1 MLPEESS
8 FRTSEAMKR
17 ILGQTPAWLSG
28 GGEHADVV
36 LSSRVRLARNLAG
49 FRFVGRA
56 EVQERRDVFN
66 LVRKNLTK
74 AGIVSDDPGSGGSCW
89 LDVSTMDQYT
99 RDALSERQCISRQ
112 HAKGHKTS
120 ANEGPDPRAVI
131 VQTPDEAVSIM
142 VNEEDH
148 LRLRAVRPGLMLR
161 EALQEIGKVD
171 DQIESVL
178 EYAFS
183 SRFGY
188 LTACPTN
195 VGTGI
200 RVSVMMHLP
209 ALRILGEI
217 DRVKRAASDMSL
229 ALRGFWGEGSE
240 ADGDFYQ
247 LSNQT
252 TLGKSEE
259 LILNELSSTIVPK
272 VIEYERRAREKLLT
286 QRREFTEDVIY
297 RAIGTLTH
305 ARRIAADE
313 AMCKLSEVRL
323 GVSLGVMSG
332 PDIAT
337 VNRLLLMVQQ
347 AHLQHAVGRVLEPGE
362 RKAARASMLRQALSE
377 ER

>member
-1 MLPEESS
+1 
-8 FRTSEAMKR
+8 MKQ
-17 ILGQTPAWLSG
+17 ILEQTPAWLSG

-36 LSSRVRLARNLAG
+36 LSSRVRLARNIAG

-56 EVQERRDVFN
+56 DVQERRDVFN

-74 AGIVSDDPGSGGSCW
+74 AGIVSEDLGSGGACW
-89 LDVSTMDQYT
+89 LDVSAIDQYE

-131 VQTPDEAVSIM
+131 VQTPSETVTIM

-161 EALQEIGKVD
+161 EALEEINAVD
-171 DQIESVL
+171 DQVESVL

-195 VGTGI
+195 VGTGV

-209 ALRILGEI
+209 ALRVLGEI

-259 LILNELSSTIVPK
+259 LILTELAGTIVPK
-272 VIEYERRAREKLLT
+272 VIEYERRAREKLMT
-286 QRREFTEDVIY
+286 QRREFTEDLIY
-297 RAIGTLTH
+297 RALGVLTH

-313 AMCKLSEVRL
+313 AMSKLSEVRL
-323 GVSLGVMSG
+323 GVTLGLLNG
-332 PDIAT
+332 PDVAT

-347 AHLQHAVGRVLEPGE
+347 AHLQHAVGRVLDPSE
-362 RKAARASMLRQALSE
+362 RKAARATLLRQTLS
-377 ER
+377 

>member
-1 MLPEESS
+1 MMLPEDPSS
-8 FRTSEAMKR
+8 RSAGAIR
-17 ILGQTPAWLSG
+17 QILDQTPAWLSG
-28 GGEHADVV
+28 GGEHSDVV
-36 LSSRVRLARNLAG
+36 LSSRVRLARNIAG

-56 EVQERRDVFN
+56 DVQERRDVLN

-74 AGIVSDDPGSGGSCW
+74 AGVVDEDAKPGGSCW
-89 LDVSTMDQYT
+89 LDVGALDEFE

-131 VQTPDEAVSIM
+131 VQTRGESVSIM

-148 LRLRAVRPGLMLR
+148 LRLRAVRPGLLLR
-161 EALQEIGKVD
+161 EAFDEINSVD

-200 RVSVMMHLP
+200 RVSVMLHLP
-209 ALRILGEI
+209 ALRVLGEI

-259 LILNELSSTIVPK
+259 VLLAELSRTIVPR

-286 QRREFTEDVIY
+286 QRRESTEDLVF
-297 RAIGTLTH
+297 RALGVLTH
-305 ARRIAADE
+305 ARRIGADE
-313 AMCKLSEVRL
+313 AMGKLSEVRL
-323 GVSLGVMSG
+323 GVSLGLLGG
-332 PDIAT
+332 PDVST

-347 AHLQHAVGRVLEPGE
+347 AHLQHAVGKVLEPGE
-362 RKAARASMLRQALSE
+362 RKSARAALLRQTLVG
-377 ER
+377 

>member
-1 MLPEESS
+1 MLPEDPSS
-8 FRTSEAMKR
+8 RSSAAMKQ
-17 ILGQTPAWLSG
+17 ILEQTPAWLSG
-28 GGEHADVV
+28 GGEHSDVV
-36 LSSRVRLARNLAG
+36 LSSRVRLARNIAG

-56 EVQERRDVFN
+56 DVQERRDVFN
-66 LVRKNLTK
+66 LVRKNITK
-74 AGIVSDDPGSGGSCW
+74 AGLIAEDLRSGGACW
-89 LDVSTMDQYT
+89 LDVSAIDQYE

-112 HAKGHKTS
+112 HVRGHKTGP
-120 ANEGPDPRAVI
+120 NEGPDPRAVI
-131 VQTPDEAVSIM
+131 VQTPSETVTIM

-161 EALQEIGKVD
+161 EAFEEIDKVD
-171 DQIESVL
+171 DQIEGVL

-200 RVSVMMHLP
+200 RVSVMLHLP

-259 LILNELSSTIVPK
+259 LIMTELASTIVPK
-272 VIEYERRAREKLLT
+272 VIEYERRAREKLMT
-286 QRREFTEDVIY
+286 QRQEFTEDLIY
-297 RAIGTLTH
+297 RALGTLTH

-313 AMCKLSEVRL
+313 AMAKLSEVRL
-323 GVSLGVMSG
+323 GVTLGLLSG
-332 PDIAT
+332 PDVAT

-347 AHLQHAVGRVLEPGE
+347 AHLQHAVGRSLEPGQ
-362 RKAARASMLRQALSE
+362 RKAARATLLRQTLS
-377 ER
+377 

>member
-1 MLPEESS
+1 MLPEDPA
-8 FRTSEAMKR
+8 RGRAEAMGR
-17 ILGQTPAWLSG
+17 MLAQTPAWLSG
-28 GGEHADVV
+28 GGEQADVV
-36 LSSRVRLARNLAG
+36 LSSRVRLARNIAG
-49 FRFVGRA
+49 FRFVCRA
-56 EVQERRDVFN
+56 EVQERRAVLN
-66 LVRKNLTK
+66 LVRKNLAK
-74 AGIVSDDPGSGGSCW
+74 AGVIGDAGGAGEGAVCW
-89 LDVSTMDQYT
+89 LDVGEMGEYE

-112 HAKGHKTS
+112 HARGQKTTPE
-120 ANEGPDPRAVI
+120 EGQDPRAVI
-131 VQTPDEAVSIM
+131 VQTPGEAVSIM

-161 EALQEIGKVD
+161 EALEEINRVD
-171 DQIESVL
+171 DRVEGVL

-183 SRFGY
+183 PRFGY

-217 DRVKRAASDMSL
+217 DKVKRAAADMSL

-259 LILNELSSTIVPK
+259 MILAELSGTIVPR

-286 QRREFTEDVIY
+286 QRREFTEDLVF
-297 RAIGTLTH
+297 RSLGVLTH
-305 ARRIAADE
+305 ARRIGADE
-313 AMCKLSEVRL
+313 AMGKLSEVRL
-323 GVSLGVMSG
+323 GVSLGLLEG
-332 PDIAT
+332 PDVAT

-347 AHLQHAVGRVLEPGE
+347 AHLQHAVGKVLEPGE
-362 RKAARASMLRQALSE
+362 RKAARASLLRQTLG
-377 ER
+377 

>member
-1 MLPEESS
+1 MLPEDPSS
-8 FRTSEAMKR
+8 RSSAAMKQ
-17 ILGQTPAWLSG
+17 ILEQTPAWLSG

-36 LSSRVRLARNLAG
+36 LSSRVRLARNIAG

-56 EVQERRDVFN
+56 DVQERRDVFN

-74 AGIVSDDPGSGGSCW
+74 AGIVSEDLGSGGACW
-89 LDVSTMDQYT
+89 LDVSAIDQYE

-131 VQTPDEAVSIM
+131 VQTPSETVTIM

-161 EALQEIGKVD
+161 EALEEINAVD
-171 DQIESVL
+171 DQVESVL

-195 VGTGI
+195 VGTGV

-209 ALRILGEI
+209 ALRVLGEI

-259 LILNELSSTIVPK
+259 LILTELAGTIVPK
-272 VIEYERRAREKLLT
+272 VIEYERRAREKLMT
-286 QRREFTEDVIY
+286 QRREFTEDLIY
-297 RAIGTLTH
+297 RALGVLTH

-313 AMCKLSEVRL
+313 AMSKLSEVRL
-323 GVSLGVMSG
+323 GVTLGLLNG
-332 PDIAT
+332 PDVAT

-347 AHLQHAVGRVLEPGE
+347 AHLQHAVGRVLDPSE
-362 RKAARASMLRQALSE
+362 RKAARATLLRQTLS
-377 ER
+377 

>member
-1 MLPEESS
+1 MLPEDPSS
-8 FRTSEAMKR
+8 RTEGVMR
-17 ILGQTPAWLSG
+17 QILDQTPAWLSG

-36 LSSRVRLARNLAG
+36 LSSRVRLARNIAG

-56 EVQERRDVFN
+56 DVQERRDVLN

-74 AGIVSDDPGSGGSCW
+74 AGVACEDIKTGDACW
-89 LDVSTMDQYT
+89 LDVSAMSEYE

-112 HAKGHKTS
+112 HAKGHKTQ

-131 VQTPDEAVSIM
+131 VQTRGESVSIM

-161 EALQEIGKVD
+161 EAFDEINSVD
-171 DQIESVL
+171 DRVESVL

-200 RVSVMMHLP
+200 RVSVMLHMP
-209 ALRILGEI
+209 ALRVLGEI
-217 DRVKRAASDMSL
+217 DRVKRAAADMSL

-259 LILNELSSTIVPK
+259 VLLAELSGTIVPR
-272 VIEYERRAREKLLT
+272 VIEYERRAREKLMT
-286 QRREFTEDVIY
+286 QRREFTEDLVF
-297 RAIGTLTH
+297 RALGVLTH
-305 ARRIAADE
+305 ARRIGADE
-313 AMCKLSEVRL
+313 AMGKLSEVRMGVTL
-323 GVSLGVMSG
+323 GLLGG
-332 PDIAT
+332 PDVST

-347 AHLQHAVGRVLEPGE
+347 AHLQHAVGKALEPGE
-362 RKAARASMLRQALSE
+362 RKSARAALLRQTLAG
-377 ER
+377 

>member
-1 MLPEESS
+1 MLPEDPSS
-8 FRTSEAMKR
+8 RSGAVMKQ
-17 ILGQTPAWLSG
+17 ILAQTPAWLSG
-28 GGEHADVV
+28 GGDHADVV
-36 LSSRVRLARNLAG
+36 LSSRVRLARNIAG

-56 EVQERRDVFN
+56 DIQERRDVFN

-74 AGIVSDDPGSGGSCW
+74 AGIVSEDLGSGGACW
-89 LDVSTMDQYT
+89 LDVSAIDQYE

-112 HAKGHKTS
+112 HAKGHKTT

-131 VQTPDEAVSIM
+131 VQTPSETVSIM

-148 LRLRAVRPGLMLR
+148 LRLRAVRPGLMLH
-161 EALQEIGKVD
+161 EALEEIDKVD

-195 VGTGI
+195 VGTGV

-272 VIEYERRAREKLLT
+272 VIEYERRAREKLMT
-286 QRREFTEDVIY
+286 HRREFTEDVIY
-297 RAIGTLTH
+297 RALGTLTH

-323 GVSLGVMSG
+323 GVSLGLISG
-332 PDIAT
+332 PDVAT
-337 VNRLLLMVQQ
+337 VNRLLLQVQQ
-347 AHLQHAVGRVLEPGE
+347 AHLQHAVGRVLEPAE
-362 RKAARASMLRQALSE
+362 RKAARATLLRQTLS
-377 ER
+377 

>member
-1 MLPEESS
+1 MMLPEDPSS
-8 FRTSEAMKR
+8 RAGDVMRE
-17 ILGQTPAWLSG
+17 ILNQTPAWLSG
-28 GGEHADVV
+28 GGEHGDVV
-36 LSSRVRLARNLAG
+36 LSSRVRLARNIAG

-56 EVQERRDVFN
+56 DVQERRDVFN

-74 AGIVSDDPGSGGSCW
+74 AGVVSDSASQGGSCW
-89 LDVSTMDQYT
+89 LDLAALDEFE

-112 HAKGHKTS
+112 HAKGLKTS
-120 ANEGPDPRAVI
+120 VNEGPDPRAVI
-131 VQTPDEAVSIM
+131 VQTPGEAVSIM

-161 EALQEIGKVD
+161 EALDEVNAVD
-171 DQIESVL
+171 DQVESVL

-195 VGTGI
+195 VGTGV

-209 ALRILGEI
+209 ALRVLGEI

-240 ADGDFYQ
+240 SDGDFYQ

-259 LILNELSSTIVPK
+259 LILTELAGTIVPK

-286 QRREFTEDVIY
+286 QRREFTEDLIY
-297 RAIGTLTH
+297 RSLGVLTH
-305 ARRIAADE
+305 ARRIAVDE
-313 AMCKLSEVRL
+313 AMSRLSEVRL
-323 GVSLGVMSG
+323 GIGLGLLSG
-332 PDIAT
+332 PDVAT
-337 VNRLLLMVQQ
+337 VNRLLLQVQQ
-347 AHLQHAVGRVLEPGE
+347 AHLQHAVGKPLEPGE
-362 RKAARASMLRQALSE
+362 RKAARATLLRQTLS
-377 ER
+377 